1 MSPEGFDRLHE
12 SVRYHVV
19 NTMGWPGLR
28 PLQRESVVP
37 IHEGRDCV
45 LLAPTAG
52 GKTEAATLPLLSR
65 MLEEEWSGLS
75 VLYLC
80 PLRALANNLGPRL
93 ARYAGFVGRRAEV
106 WHGDTGQGDRK
117 RMRKDPPDILVT
129 TPESVE
135 AQLVSAHTNEEML
148 FGGVRTVVIDE
159 VHAFAAADRGWHLL
173 AVLSRLERLTGR
185 PIQRIGLSATVGN
198 PEEILAWLSPRRG
211 SGPSAK
217 VVNPASGGSAA
228 ADLKVDFVGS
238 LPNAAQV
245 ISQLHRGEKRLVFV
259 DSRQRAEMLGNE
271 LKRLEVQTFVSH
283 SALGYDERRQAE
295 KAFAEAQDCV
305 IVATSTLE
313 LGIDVGD
320 LDRVIQIDAPGSVA
334 SFLQRLGRTGRRA
347 GAIRNCLFLATD
359 HAALL
364 RAIALLDLHE
374 RGFVEPVVP
383 PGRPYHLLAQQ
394 VLAQILQ
401 HQGVSRV
408 TWRDGLDTFLSQSG
422 LDPSS
427 GGEVLELLVSRQLL
441 AEDHGIHWFTEQGE
455 RRLGGL
461 NFLDL
466 MSIFTSEDLFEVR
479 HANREVGKVDRVTF
493 VMQGGARPLLLGG
506 RSWKIL
512 DIDWNRGVVSVEPTT
527 DPGRSRWLGD
537 GPAMSYELAQAIRRV
552 VSAKDEPTRLSNR
565 ARAALSDAR
574 SDLWWFDPQVT
585 TLHEA
590 ANGRVQWWTH
600 GGTVANLRLAWRL
613 QQLTGGEMRSDDQSI
628 GFPDGFA
635 AADALRLVSDLRTDP
650 LPFDPAAFR
659 PLAEKLK
666 FYEALPDARVA
677 ELCEARY
684 SATRPIERILV
695 EPVRAAVLGGD
706 PVRSGPSGSIR
717 GNPGS

>member
-1 MSPEGFDRLHE
+1 MTVHGFDRLHE

-52 GKTEAATLPLLSR
+52 GKTEAAILPVLSR

-75 VLYLC
+75 TLYLC

-93 ARYAGFVGRRAEV
+93 SRYVGFVGRRAEV

-173 AVLSRLERLTGR
+173 ALLSRLERLTRG
-185 PIQRIGLSATVGN
+185 PIQRIGLSATIGN
-198 PEEILAWLSPRRG
+198 PQAILAWLSPRRPA
-211 SGPSAK
+211 GPEPI
-217 VVNPASGGSAA
+217 VVQPA
-228 ADLKVDFVGS
+228 ADGPTAAELKIDFVGS

-271 LKRLEVQTFVSH
+271 LRRLEVQTFVSH

-347 GAIRNCLFLATD
+347 GAIRNCLFLATE
-359 HAALL
+359 HASLL
-364 RAIALLDLHE
+364 RAVALLELHG

-401 HQGVSRV
+401 HQGVSRAS
-408 TWRDGLDTFLSQSG
+408 WRDGLETFLAQSG
-422 LDPSS
+422 LDAAA
-427 GGEVLELLVSRQLL
+427 GGEVLDLLGSRGLL
-441 AEDHGIHWFTEQGE
+441 AHDQGVFWFTPEGE

-493 VMQGGARPLLLGG
+493 VMQGPARPLLLGG

-512 DIDWNRGVVSVEPTT
+512 DIDWNRGIVSVEPTV

-537 GPAMSYELAQAIRRV
+537 GPAMSSDMAQAIRRV
-552 VSAKDEPTRLSNR
+552 VCRREPHAHLSNR
-565 ARAALSDAR
+565 ATAALADAK
-574 SDLWWFDPQVT
+574 SELWWFDPEAT
-585 TLHEA
+585 TVHESPS
-590 ANGRVQWWTH
+590 GRLQWWTH
-600 GGTVANLRLAWRL
+600 AGTVANIRLAWRL
-613 QQLTGGEMRSDDQSI
+613 QTLIESEMRSDDMSVT
-628 GFPDGFA
+628 FPDGFPA
-635 AADALRLVSDLRTDP
+635 AEALRLIGELRSDP
-650 LPFDPAAFR
+650 MPFDASAFR

-666 FYEALPDARVA
+666 FFEALPEARVA

-684 SATRPIERILV
+684 AGTRAIKELLA
-695 EPVRAAVLGGD
+695 EPVRSVAIE
-706 PVRSGPSGSIR
+706 R
-717 GNPGS
+717 